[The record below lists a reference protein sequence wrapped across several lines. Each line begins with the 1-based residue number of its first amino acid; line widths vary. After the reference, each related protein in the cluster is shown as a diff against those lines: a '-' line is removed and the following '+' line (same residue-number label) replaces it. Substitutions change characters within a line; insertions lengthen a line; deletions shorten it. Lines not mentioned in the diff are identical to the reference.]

1 MKETYQKWYSPTLGR
16 DIELLVYGDWGY
28 PILLFPTSLGN
39 FYQNRDMGLTESARW
54 FVETGKVKLYCVDSI
69 DKESWYAKH
78 LSPAVR
84 AHNYALYDRFL
95 SNELVPAIQTECNVE
110 KIGVAGCSFG
120 GYHALNFGFKHP
132 EKVAHLFS
140 MSGAFDVRSFVGG
153 HFDDNVYFNNP
164 IDFMQ
169 NEQGWR
175 YNHMKI
181 VLGTS
186 EWDICLKDNLQ
197 MAEILSRKGI
207 PHWLDLRG
215 YQTHD
220 WPLWCEMF
228 PDYISKMGL

>member
-1 MKETYQKWYSPTLGR
+1 
-16 DIELLVYGDWGY
+16 
-28 PILLFPTSLGN
+28 
-39 FYQNRDMGLTESARW
+39 MGLTESARW

-169 NEQGWR
+169 NEQGCVR
-175 YNHMKI
+175 QKHR
-181 VLGTS
+181 S
-186 EWDICLKDNLQ
+186 C
-197 MAEILSRKGI
+197 
-207 PHWLDLRG
+207 
-215 YQTHD
+215 
-220 WPLWCEMF
+220 
-228 PDYISKMGL
+228 